1 MSYAGKIVKKGSSGY
16 PQLIQNSVISRRYP
30 QIWIIGNLD
39 ILDKKLLGLFCSVK
53 CPGNVILKTYD
64 LARKLRDAGIAV
76 VSGFH
81 SPIEKDCLD
90 LLLKGT
96 QPIAICPARS
106 IENMRIPKAWQKS
119 LAENR
124 LLILSPFEPKH
135 RRPTATLAEQ
145 RNKFVASLANK
156 IFVAHASEASLT
168 ERFCN
173 EIITLG
179 KQINT
184 FNFKENYRLSQSGV
198 VKVSTSALINGNLDF
213 ILEDNYE

>member
-1 MSYAGKIVKKGSSGY
+1 
-16 PQLIQNSVISRRYP
+16 
-30 QIWIIGNLD
+30 
-39 ILDKKLLGLFCSVK
+39 
-53 CPGNVILKTYD
+53 
-64 LARKLRDAGIAV
+64 
-76 VSGFH
+76 
-81 SPIEKDCLD
+81 
-90 LLLKGT
+90 
-96 QPIAICPARS
+96 
-106 IENMRIPKAWQKS
+106 MRIPKAWQKS

-184 FNFKENYRLSQSGV
+184 FNFKENYQLSQLGV
-198 VKVSTSALINGNLDF
+198 VKVSINALIADF
-213 ILEDNYE
+213 K

>member
-1 MSYAGKIVKKGSSGY
+1 MSYTIKIIKKGSSGY
-16 PQLIQNSVISRRYP
+16 PQVLQNNVVSTRYP
-30 QIWIIGNLD
+30 RIWTIGNLD
-39 ILDKKLLGLFCSVK
+39 ILDKKLLGFFCSVK

-64 LARKLRDAGIAV
+64 LARELRDAGIAV
-76 VSGFH
+76 ISGFH

-96 QPIAICPARS
+96 QPIAICPARG
-106 IENMRIPKAWQKS
+106 IENMRIPKAWQRA

-124 LLILSPFEPKH
+124 LLILSAFEPKD
-135 RRPTATLAEQ
+135 RRPTIKFAEQ
-145 RNKFVASLANK
+145 RNKFVACLANK

-168 ERFCN
+168 ERFCT

-184 FNFKENYRLSQSGV
+184 FNLKENDQLSQLGV
-198 VKVSTSALINGNLDF
+198 VMVSISALMTDF
-213 ILEDNYE
+213 K